1 MTKYYLWVVK
11 FQVACREREL
21 KYTLNAVSGCARFLI
36 FEAYPNMYTVK
47 PRYNEPHCNKIPAIA
62 RETPFLNYF
71 PIQTMRIPTITSLV
85 KFPSAPIQNLV
96 MIEMMIS

>member
-36 FEAYPNMYTVK
+36 FEAYPNMYTFPDISGVLCQALLS
-47 PRYNEPHCNKIPAIA
+47 PRPTLYHCSGTSQSSTRKNRAMHIPIRVAS
-62 RETPFLNYF
+62 RVVL
-71 PIQTMRIPTITSLV
+71 
-85 KFPSAPIQNLV
+85 
-96 MIEMMIS
+96 